1 MMSAVVHGCDFSD
14 FQPNTDFATA
24 KASGYCT
31 FGYAKATQGTG
42 DVQETFASNMT
53 AMRAAGV
60 IPGAYHFFDFTQDA
74 LAQAR
79 FFLSVY
85 TQQRGDLPPMLDLE
99 YDVDD
104 NGEPLC
110 NADGTLPG
118 CTPSQAVAAV
128 AKFLGVV
135 EAAIGRRCVL
145 YCNRYFWIEAMG
157 NSDGFSG
164 HPLWIAAYGGGASP
178 EIPSPWTT
186 YTFWQYSGSGRVPG
200 FTDNVDQDYF
210 NGTLAELQALR
221 LA

>member
-1 MMSAVVHGCDFSD
+1 V
-14 FQPNTDFATA
+14 
-24 KASGYCT
+24 
-31 FGYAKATQGTG
+31 
-42 DVQETFASNMT
+42 
-53 AMRAAGV
+53 
-60 IPGAYHFFDFTQDA
+60 
-74 LAQAR
+74 AQAQH
-79 FFLSVY
+79 FLSVY
-85 TQQRGDLPPMLDLE
+85 VYQTGDVPPMLDLE